1 LQRETWLLQQFYNAG
16 RNASAEKAAAL
27 MLDAANTAGK
37 KNWPITEAECWHYS
51 GSFYFSG
58 AMYVSAF
65 EYMQKAQNVFD
76 EYETGKYEY
85 LLRYADGL
93 AVCYYQFGEYGQAI
107 KYMKKTKL
115 LPVWWN

>member
-1 LQRETWLLQQFYNAG
+1 LQQYYKAG
-16 RNASAEKAAAL
+16 RNPNAEKSAAL

-37 KNWPITEAECWHYS
+37 KDWPITEAECWHYS

-76 EYETGKYEY
+76 QYETGKYTY
-85 LLRYADGL
+85 LL
-93 AVCYYQFGEYGQAI
+93 
-107 KYMKKTKL
+107 
-115 LPVWWN
+115 